1 MPANFFGR
9 IWSGPLATWSCRLW
23 KQLET
28 VEEATIPPQHNQHGS
43 ESGNDIGAGF
53 VPSRQPGR
61 GAGYRQHC
69 SSKLIQGEMNMS
81 LFSYGKRP
89 ALQSTGRLSITMW
102 IIDKEKTCICE
113 KKCWLA
119 GLDLWSWWHLVF
131 KASTFQ
137 DKSWW
142 SNTFLFLY
150 GGAWEICLRPLLL
163 TLSWWL
169 LSS

>member
-1 MPANFFGR
+1 MPAKIFGR

-81 LFSYGKRP
+81 HFNQLAGWASPYGSEDWNK
-89 ALQSTGRLSITMW
+89 LTSKKIYMW
-102 IIDKEKTCICE
+102 K

-150 GGAWEICLRPLLL
+150 GGAWEKCLRPVLL